1 MVYTKIL
8 HLRVNMQEFGQY
20 YMVDLHEGFRRVE
33 AWTIVSRYSRVLT
46 EDPMLLLR
54 TDVVVK

>member
-1 MVYTKIL
+1 MVYTKIP

-20 YMVDLHEGFRRVE
+20 YMVARHERFRRVE
-33 AWTIVSRYSRVLT
+33 AWTIVSSYSRVLFAG
-46 EDPMLLLR
+46 PMLLLR